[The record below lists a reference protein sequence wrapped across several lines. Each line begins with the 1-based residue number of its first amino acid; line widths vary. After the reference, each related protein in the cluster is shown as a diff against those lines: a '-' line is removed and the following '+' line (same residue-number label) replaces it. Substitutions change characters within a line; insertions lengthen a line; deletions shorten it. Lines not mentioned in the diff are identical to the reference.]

1 MIHKSFQNMIK
12 YYTTA
17 GDSAQCKSVLLPC
30 SVSHDDSVK
39 SPVINYICDVFFFFC
54 LRENTQTVEHF
65 SLGAFYVSH
74 KLRDLLERCDNK
86 ARRREL

>member
-1 MIHKSFQNMIK
+1 MIK

-39 SPVINYICDVFFFFC
+39 SPVINYICDVFFFFLSERKHTDC
-54 LRENTQTVEHF
+54 GTLFSWGVLRVTQTEGFV
-65 SLGAFYVSH
+65 G
-74 KLRDLLERCDNK
+74 KMR
-86 ARRREL
+86 